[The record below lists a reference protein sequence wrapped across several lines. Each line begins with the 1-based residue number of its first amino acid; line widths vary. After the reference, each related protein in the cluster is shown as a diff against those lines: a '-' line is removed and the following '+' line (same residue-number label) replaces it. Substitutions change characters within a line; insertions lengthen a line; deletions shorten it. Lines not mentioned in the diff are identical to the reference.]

1 MASTNTTCGGGSSSV
16 LSRVAAALGQHV
28 DFVEDVH
35 LVAAGRAECNTLDEL
50 AHVDA
55 VVGGGVELVHVVAG
69 ATLDGQARFA
79 LATGLAV
86 DHVLAVQDLGE
97 DAGGGGLAGAA
108 WPGEQVGLALAPLAR
123 SRGAP

>member
-1 MASTNTTCGGGSSSV
+1 MYTLWRPGGAERRP
-16 LSRVAAALGQHV
+16 LDQVADG
-28 DFVEDVH
+28 
-35 LVAAGRAECNTLDEL
+35 
-50 AHVDA
+50 VDA

-69 ATLDGQARFA
+69 AALDGQARLA

-108 WPGEQVGLALAPLAR
+108 WPGEQVGLALAPLAHGVAER
-123 SRGAP
+123 LDDMVLPLQLAEAPRPVAAVEGLGRHRRQP